1 MVDPEEDLEL
11 SQQPYASVYPE
22 MSTTTESSMST
33 KFNAKKG
40 KGKKDKGKL
49 VLFRAMQRDSTN
61 NDTGKSVPR
70 QDSPQAVDPRNFTT
84 LRPDQDDWSWTNL
97 PEILYQFEPRDKRIR
112 KSDPPS
118 MSYPIHDEYL
128 RDLPILPD
136 NIASTVEEFRVEAW
150 MRLDRRI
157 RLRDITDRMH
167 PLFRIQDNALQQRSV
182 RFRQQF
188 SLIAWDSGNKRSQQ
202 LKQDI
207 LRKMQD
213 IGLAPGMNTTRG
225 ITPGLINPAL
235 GEYGG
240 RIPLPN
246 QYNKGKRVARGR
258 KPSKMPMQEEADAHH
273 KDVVQGGHHKEQPA
287 GLSNPTEESASAGKA
302 DTSKEPVSEGL
313 ALVVPP
319 VEPVSIDFK
328 VDDLTVEA
336 VPELF
341 NYVPSYIPFDESN
354 DSLEGSLPVITG
366 LISDNELPETVSMED
381 IDLTVSVKYCISRHN
396 TEKALRPIAPGKVQR
411 RRPSPLKLARGGFC
425 GNVCHIGKCPTPI
438 YTNLTLVSGP
448 AGAGVRREEL
458 LPPSHGL
465 YPDVLTPY
473 SASELPFGVRHLVFD
488 NMFEQCLS
496 GDRYLF
502 DIPSMA
508 ADDMEMMDI
517 GNINDINIDDY
528 DDFFQK

>member
-11 SQQPYASVYPE
+11 SQQPHASVYPE
-22 MSTTTESSMST
+22 TSTSAESSEST
-33 KFNAKKG
+33 KINAKKG
-40 KGKKDKGKL
+40 KGKKDKGQS
-49 VLFRAMQRDSTN
+49 VLSPAKKRDSTN
-61 NDTGKSVPR
+61 NDIGKSVPR

-84 LRPDQDDWSWTNL
+84 FQPDQDDWSWTNL
-97 PEILYQFEPRDKRIR
+97 PEILYQFEPGDRRTR
-112 KSDPPS
+112 KSEPS
-118 MSYPIHDEYL
+118 LMSYPIHGEYL

-150 MRLDRRI
+150 IRLDRRI
-157 RLRDITDRMH
+157 RLRDITNRMH

-213 IGLAPGMNTTRG
+213 IGLPPSMNTTRG

-235 GEYGG
+235 GEDGG
-240 RIPLPN
+240 RILLPN

-258 KPSKMPMQEEADAHH
+258 KPSKTPVQEEADAHH
-273 KDVVQGGHHKEQPA
+273 EDVVQGEHQKKQPV
-287 GLSNPTEESASAGKA
+287 GLSNTTEEWASAGKA
-302 DTSKEPVSEGL
+302 DTSKEPL

-319 VEPVSIDFK
+319 VESVLIDFP
-328 VDDLTVEA
+328 VDDLTVETVA
-336 VPELF
+336 ELF

-354 DSLEGSLPVITG
+354 DSLERPLPVITG
-366 LISDNELPETVSMED
+366 LLSDNELPETVSMED
-381 IDLTVSVKYCISRHN
+381 IDLTVSVKNRIPRHN
-396 TEKALRPIAPGKVQR
+396 TEKALRPIVPGRIQR
-411 RRPSPLKLARGGFC
+411 RRPTPLKLTRGGFC
-425 GNVCHIGKCPTPI
+425 GNVCHMGKCPTPI

-448 AGAGVRREEL
+448 TGAGVRCEGL

-465 YPDVLTPY
+465 CPDVLTPY

-488 NMFEQCLS
+488 NLFEQCLS

-502 DIPSMA
+502 DIPAMA
-508 ADDMEMMDI
+508 AEDMEMMDI
-517 GNINDINIDDY
+517 GDINDINIDDY
-528 DDFFQK
+528 DDYFQK